1 MLNALNI
8 IGGILAMVI
17 GFVMVF
23 IAVPRNGVSL
33 KFLETE
39 SMSILYVLTSL
50 GLIVVGIAWAFSY
63 SVAVFSS

>member
-8 IGGILAMVI
+8 IGGILAIVI

-63 SVAVFSS
+63 SIAAFSS

>member
-63 SVAVFSS
+63 SATVFAS

>member
-23 IAVPRNGVSL
+23 MAVPRNGISL
-33 KFLETE
+33 KFLEKE

-63 SVAVFSS
+63 SVAAFSS

>member
-8 IGGILAMVI
+8 IGGILAIVI

-23 IAVPRNGVSL
+23 MAVPRNGVSL
-33 KFLETE
+33 KFLEKE

-63 SVAVFSS
+63 SIAAFSS